1 MTQESEASKR
11 QWPPVGKSSDTP
23 KEVKNARREGLPPVI
38 REARGYGAGC
48 VYTHYS
54 YPNNMKC
61 VICTELVNIQNEEI
75 CEECYLDL

>member
-1 MTQESEASKR
+1 MGSLATPRRSEKR
-11 QWPPVGKSSDTP
+11 KTGRSTT
-23 KEVKNARREGLPPVI
+23 GT

-48 VYTHYS
+48 VYTHQS

>member
-1 MTQESEASKR
+1 MKPESLKTNGLRWVSLATPRRSDKS
-11 QWPPVGKSSDTP
+11 QDGK
-23 KEVKNARREGLPPVI
+23 KLPPVI

-48 VYTHYS
+48 VYTHQC